1 MTYGHVRWL
10 RASSAKGV
18 TCARWRIPRSHP
30 APEPLVLSNQIHMA
44 RGPTHIRALFK
55 IYACP
60 MRISGSTVLLTGATG
75 GIGHAIAKAV
85 ADRGGR
91 LIVTGRRADMLEELT
106 TEFGAR
112 ALPVD
117 LAVPDEVE
125 RLAQEA
131 GDVDILIANAALPAS
146 GTLDSFTV
154 NEIDRA
160 LDVNLRAPMV
170 LAHELAPRMVERG
183 GGHLL
188 FMSSLLGKAAMTG
201 TSVYSATKYGLRGFA
216 ASLRADL
223 RESSVGVSVVF
234 PGMIRDAGMF
244 ADAKVDLPPGTGTSS
259 PDEVASAVVSAIEKN
274 RGEVDV
280 APLSVRAV
288 SMVAGLAPEL
298 AAGLTRRIGADKV
311 TAKVAEGQRD
321 KR

>member
-1 MTYGHVRWL
+1 M
-10 RASSAKGV
+10 K
-18 TCARWRIPRSHP
+18 
-30 APEPLVLSNQIHMA
+30 
-44 RGPTHIRALFK
+44 
-55 IYACP
+55 
-60 MRISGSTVLLTGATG
+60 ISGSTVLLTGATG
-75 GIGHAIAKAV
+75 GIGHAIAQAV
-85 ADRGGR
+85 AGRGGR
-91 LIVTGRRADMLEELT
+91 LIVTGRRGDMLEEMVAKY
-106 TEFGAR
+106 GGR
-112 ALPVD
+112 AVVVD
-117 LAVPDEVE
+117 LAE
-125 RLAQEA
+125 RADVTRLIDEA
-131 GDVDILIANAALPAS
+131 GDVDIVIANAALPAS
-146 GTLDSFTV
+146 GELDSFTV

-170 LAHELAPRMVERG
+170 LAREFAPRMATKGR
-183 GGHLL
+183 GHLL
-188 FMSSLLGKAAMTG
+188 FMSSLLGKAAMPG
-201 TSVYSATKYGLRGFA
+201 TAVYSATKYGLRGFA

-223 RESSVGVSVVF
+223 RESGVGVSVVF
-234 PGMIRDAGMF
+234 PGMVREAGMF

-259 PDEVASAVVSAIEKN
+259 PEEVANAVVSAIEKN

>member
-1 MTYGHVRWL
+1 M
-10 RASSAKGV
+10 K
-18 TCARWRIPRSHP
+18 
-30 APEPLVLSNQIHMA
+30 
-44 RGPTHIRALFK
+44 
-55 IYACP
+55 
-60 MRISGSTVLLTGATG
+60 ISGSTVLLTGATG
-75 GIGHAIAKAV
+75 GIGHAIAQAV
-85 ADRGGR
+85 AGRGGR
-91 LIVTGRRADMLEELT
+91 LIVTGRRGDMLEEMVAKY
-106 TEFGAR
+106 GGR
-112 ALPVD
+112 AVVVD
-117 LAVPDEVE
+117 LAE
-125 RLAQEA
+125 RADVTRLIDEA
-131 GDVDILIANAALPAS
+131 GDVDIVIANAALPAS
-146 GTLDSFTV
+146 GELDSFTV

-170 LAHELAPRMVERG
+170 LAREFAPRMATKGR
-183 GGHLL
+183 GHLL

-223 RESSVGVSVVF
+223 RESGVGVSVVF
-234 PGMIRDAGMF
+234 PGMVREAGMF

-259 PDEVASAVVSAIEKN
+259 PEEVANAVVSAIEKN

>member
-1 MTYGHVRWL
+1 
-10 RASSAKGV
+10 
-18 TCARWRIPRSHP
+18 
-30 APEPLVLSNQIHMA
+30 
-44 RGPTHIRALFK
+44 
-55 IYACP
+55 
-60 MRISGSTVLLTGATG
+60 MRISGSNVLLTGATG
-75 GIGHAIAKAV
+75 GIGHAIAQAV
-85 ADRGGR
+85 ADRGGK
-91 LIVTGRRADMLEELT
+91 LIVTGRRGDLLEQLA
-106 TEFGAR
+106 TEFKAR
-112 ALPVD
+112 PLTVD
-117 LAVPDEVE
+117 LAVPDDVL
-125 RLAQEA
+125 RLARDA
-131 GDVDILIANAALPAS
+131 GEVDILIANAALPAS

-170 LAHELAPRMVERG
+170 LAHELAPRMAAKG

-223 RESSVGVSVVF
+223 RETGVGVSVVF
-234 PGMIRDAGMF
+234 PGMIREAGMF

-259 PDEVASAVVSAIEKN
+259 PEEVAHAVVTAIEKN
-274 RGEVDV
+274 RGEIDV

-288 SMVAGLAPEL
+288 SMFAGLAPEF